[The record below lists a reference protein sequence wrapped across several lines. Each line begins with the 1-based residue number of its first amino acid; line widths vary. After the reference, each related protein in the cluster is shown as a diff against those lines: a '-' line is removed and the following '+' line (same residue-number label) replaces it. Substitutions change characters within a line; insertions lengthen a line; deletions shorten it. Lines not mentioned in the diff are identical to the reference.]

1 MRSNLNHYNV
11 IHGKIALS
19 ENNYMNVF
27 SNGLYYFPL
36 SIPSCYINLFQILW
50 HVNNSSLAATVQAQ
64 VLEGGD
70 NEVFGLVHRRLI
82 SVVGCVNRFFTYQ
95 RALWMTL
102 WHFTFKSQ
110 MHFLTV
116 LEDILERCCCFMIFL
131 WAMKNATNGSC
142 IPKVEALASHGE
154 KKKGSTV
161 THFQKELMVLK
172 GSQFYKHIPSL
183 SVWLVKHFLCL
194 CLSVNADALCQK
206 VFPHENILFPGWG
219 TSCPSPPRI
228 SSSHS
233 KCLHCSACLIKSL
246 WYRLNRYLLAHFSP
260 FTPFE

>member
-1 MRSNLNHYNV
+1 MHS
-11 IHGKIALS
+11 G
-19 ENNYMNVF
+19 
-27 SNGLYYFPL
+27 
-36 SIPSCYINLFQILW
+36 W
-50 HVNNSSLAATVQAQ
+50 HSGSS
-64 VLEGGD
+64 
-70 NEVFGLVHRRLI
+70 RL
-82 SVVGCVNRFFTYQ
+82 
-95 RALWMTL
+95 RARC
-102 WHFTFKSQ
+102 TFKP
-110 MHFLTV
+110 F
-116 LEDILERCCCFMIFL
+116 LEDILERCCCFVIFL
-131 WAMKNATNGSC
+131 WAMKKNATNASC
-142 IPKVEALASHGE
+142 IPKVEALASHRE

-172 GSQFYKHIPSL
+172 GSPFYKHIPSL

-194 CLSVNADALCQK
+194 CLSDALCQK

-246 WYRLNRYLLAHFSP
+246 WYRLNRYLFAHFSP